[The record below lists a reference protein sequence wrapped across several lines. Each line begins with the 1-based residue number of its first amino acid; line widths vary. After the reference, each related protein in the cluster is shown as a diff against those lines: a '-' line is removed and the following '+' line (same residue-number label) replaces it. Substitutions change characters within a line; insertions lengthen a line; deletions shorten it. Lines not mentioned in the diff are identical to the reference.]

1 MYRSEELH
9 AAYGKTISYVIFKEM
24 EGAFQCCVFFVLAA
38 TVSEE
43 RLFCLIRD
51 IGVFSTTL
59 GYMILTNGVLLSVFM
74 YVSVCVCVFCTGEHR
89 YASLLGPTLP

>member
-1 MYRSEELH
+1 MMTIVLYQDYYCMYPDDSIMMTTQHWQMFRSEELH

-24 EGAFQCCVFFVLAA
+24 EGAFQFCVFFVLAA

-51 IGVFSTTL
+51 VECI
-59 GYMILTNGVLLSVFM
+59 
-74 YVSVCVCVFCTGEHR
+74 
-89 YASLLGPTLP
+89 